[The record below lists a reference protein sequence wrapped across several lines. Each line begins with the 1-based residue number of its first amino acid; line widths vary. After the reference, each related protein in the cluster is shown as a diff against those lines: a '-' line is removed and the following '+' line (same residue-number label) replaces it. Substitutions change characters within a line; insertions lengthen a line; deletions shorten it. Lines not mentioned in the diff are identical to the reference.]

1 MVHLP
6 VFEDLAADILE
17 DVAADVIT
25 VVAPGWLQ
33 ARADDRHE
41 QVNLRGTKLFSFF
54 NQRVIF
60 NLQITNVNTLSS

>member
-33 ARADDRHE
+33 ALAGRRQA
-41 QVNLRGTKLFSFF
+41 
-54 NQRVIF
+54 
-60 NLQITNVNTLSS
+60 